1 MDVTRQAAWEL
12 LTAHTKSES
21 LLKHALAVEAA
32 MRAYARH
39 FGENEEYWAALG
51 LVHDHDYE
59 ENPTA
64 ELHPAVGAKNLQALG
79 WPADIIEAVLAHGTY
94 TGTPLST
101 TMAKTLFAVDELTG
115 LIQAVA
121 LVRPSKNIADVTVK
135 SVKNKWKDKAFAA
148 GVNRADIE
156 LGAQKLGIDI
166 WEHVGIVLQAL
177 QGIAPVLGLD
187 GRLAQPATPAP

>member
-121 LVRPSKNIADVTVK
+121 LVRPSKNIADVTGK

>member
-1 MDVTRQAAWEL
+1 MQVTRQAAWEL
-12 LTAHTKSES
+12 LTEHTKSES

-32 MRAYARH
+32 MRAYARR
-39 FGENEEYWAALG
+39 FGEDEEYWAALG

-64 ELHPAVGAKNLQALG
+64 ELHPAVGAKNLRALG
-79 WPADIIEAVLAHGTY
+79 WPADIVDAVLAHGTY

-101 TMAKTLFAVDELTG
+101 NMAKALFAVDELTG

-121 LVRPSKNIADVTVK
+121 LVRPSKNIADVSVK

-156 LGAQKLGIDI
+156 LGARELGVDI
-166 WEHVGIVLQAL
+166 WEHVGIVLEAL
-177 QGIAPVLGLD
+177 QGIAPVLDLD
-187 GRLAQPATPAP
+187 GRLAQPAAPTP